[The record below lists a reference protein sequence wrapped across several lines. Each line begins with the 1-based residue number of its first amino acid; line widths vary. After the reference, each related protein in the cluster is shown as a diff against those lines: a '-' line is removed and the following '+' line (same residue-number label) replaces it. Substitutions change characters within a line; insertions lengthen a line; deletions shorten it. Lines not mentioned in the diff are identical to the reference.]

1 MKTHSASSPPAP
13 LIPLWLKISYTAFM
27 AVLVP
32 IYWHHYGLS
41 NFLYFCDVALFLTLV
56 GVWKES
62 PLLISLPAVGIF
74 LPQLLWCV
82 DFLVELSGHRF
93 TGLTSYMFDEH
104 KPLYLRGLSLF
115 HGWLPWLLLG
125 LLAKVGYD
133 RRALWGWSLL
143 TVALCLFCYI
153 ALPPAGAELADPNLP
168 RNVNY
173 VFGMDDAAPQ
183 TRFAPLT
190 YLTIWITGLIGLI
203 FVPTHLFLK
212 RCFTR

>member
-1 MKTHSASSPPAP
+1 MKTISSTPPTSP
-13 LIPLWLKISYTAFM
+13 LIPLWLKIAYTAFM

-32 IYWHHYGLS
+32 IYWYHYGPS
-41 NFLYFCDVALFLTLV
+41 NFLYFCDVALFLTLI

-82 DFLVELSGHRF
+82 DFLFELTGHRL
-93 TGLTSYMFDEH
+93 TGMTSYMFDAH
-104 KPLYLRGLSLF
+104 KPLYLRGLSSF

-133 RRALWGWSLL
+133 RRALWGWSML
-143 TVALCLFCYI
+143 TVALCLFCYTS
-153 ALPPAGAELADPNLP
+153 LPPAGAELADPNLP

-190 YLTIWITGLIGLI
+190 YLTLWITGLITLI
-203 FVPTHLFLK
+203 FIPTHLFLK